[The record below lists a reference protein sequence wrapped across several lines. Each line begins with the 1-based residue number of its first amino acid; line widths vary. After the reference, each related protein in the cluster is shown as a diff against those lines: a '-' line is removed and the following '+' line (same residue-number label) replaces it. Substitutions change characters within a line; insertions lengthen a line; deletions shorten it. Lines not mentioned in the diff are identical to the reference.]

1 MGSSRAVRLLRL
13 AATALAAHG
22 VLLALAAAVK
32 PYFPEAFEFA
42 GVLIFWVLV
51 VPALVIAS
59 PFTALFWKLGLMHAP
74 GWFAWPKP
82 LGLVLAYVAWI
93 VALAGLSWALQV
105 HGRRSA
111 PPPGRA

>member
-1 MGSSRAVRLLRL
+1 MGSSRPVRLLRL

-22 VLLALAAAVK
+22 LLLALAAAVK
-32 PYFPEAFEFA
+32 PYFPEAFQFA
-42 GVLIFWVLV
+42 GVVIFWVLV

-82 LGLVLAYVAWI
+82 LGLALAYVTWI
-93 VALAGLSWALQV
+93 AALLGLAWALQAW
-105 HGRRSA
+105 GRRA
-111 PPPGRA
+111 TRPAGHA